1 MQALLILKLI
11 VGLAAKGTAKG
22 LIMPVKDPFPTF
34 LFNHRFFFGATGYAD
49 PFIAVFCF
57 E

>member
-11 VGLAAKGTAKG
+11 VGLATKGTAKG

-34 LFNHRFFFGATGYAD
+34 LFNHRFFFGSTGYAD
-49 PFIAVFCF
+49 PFVAVFCF

>member
-11 VGLAAKGTAKG
+11 VGLATKGATKG
-22 LIMPVKDPFPTF
+22 LIMPIKNPFPPF
-34 LFNHRFFFGATGYAD
+34 LFNHRFFFGATVYAD